1 MTNKIL
7 YCLACAM
14 MGLLLSSLSPHSL
27 AADARL
33 ENQLILALKIKPDGQ
48 DRQARS
54 RPVIR
59 AYQQAAFISKKPQ
72 QRADYIDFY
81 LLQKPASFMGH
92 TLILLE
98 EEYMDEYVGCCVSP
112 GISLMLKANAD
123 TQAVQDFANKNAC
136 TFTPHADMFDR
147 LRIFGIDHKLAKADY
162 AMLSCRER
170 DAQK

>member
-1 MTNKIL
+1 MNKIL
-7 YCLACAM
+7 CCLAYSM
-14 MGLLLSSLSPHSL
+14 MSLLLSALSPHSL
-27 AADARL
+27 AADTRL
-33 ENQLILALKIKPDGQ
+33 ENQLILALKIKVDGQ
-48 DRQARS
+48 DRQAES

-59 AYQQAAFISKKPQ
+59 AYQQAAIISKKPQ

-112 GISLMLKANAD
+112 GMGLMLKINAD
-123 TQAVQDFANKNAC
+123 TRAVQEFANKNAC
-136 TFTPHADMFDR
+136 TFTPHADVFDR
-147 LRIFGIDHKLAKADY
+147 LRMFHIDHKLARADY

>member
-1 MTNKIL
+1 MHKIL
-7 YCLACAM
+7 YCLACAVM
-14 MGLLLSSLSPHSL
+14 SLLLSTLSAHSL
-27 AADARL
+27 AADTRL

-48 DRQARS
+48 DRLAES

-59 AYQQAAFISKKPQ
+59 AYQQATIISKKPQ

-98 EEYMDEYVGCCVSP
+98 EEYMDKYVGCCVSP
-112 GISLMLKANAD
+112 GMGLMLKTNVD
-123 TQAVQDFANKNAC
+123 TRAVQEFAEKNAC
-136 TFTPHADMFDR
+136 TFTPHADVFDR
-147 LRIFGIDHKLAKADY
+147 LKTFGIAHKLATADY

-170 DAQK
+170 DTQK

>member
-1 MTNKIL
+1 MMNKIL
-7 YCLACAM
+7 YFLLS
-14 MGLLLSSLSPHSL
+14 GLLLSAASSHSL
-27 AADARL
+27 ASDARL

-48 DRQARS
+48 DRQAES

-59 AYQQAAFISKKPQ
+59 AYQQAAIISKKPQ

-98 EEYMDEYVGCCVSP
+98 EEYMDKYVGCCVSP
-112 GISLMLKANAD
+112 GLGLVLQVEAD
-123 TQAVQDFANKNAC
+123 TRPLQDFAEKNAC
-136 TFTPHADMFDR
+136 TFKPHADVFDT
-147 LRIFGIDHKLAKADY
+147 LKTYGIRHKLPKADY
-162 AMLSCRER
+162 ASLSCRER

>member
-1 MTNKIL
+1 MKNLMYYLIMAFL
-7 YCLACAM
+7 PGIFSSSAM
-14 MGLLLSSLSPHSL
+14 
-27 AADARL
+27 AADTRL

-48 DRQARS
+48 DRQAES
-54 RPVIR
+54 RPVMR
-59 AYQQAAFISKKPQ
+59 AYQQAAIISKKPQ

-98 EEYMDEYVGCCVSP
+98 EEYMDQYVGCCVSP
-112 GISLMLKANAD
+112 GMGLILKTNAD
-123 TQAVQDFANKNAC
+123 TRAVQDFANKNAC
-136 TFTPHADMFDR
+136 TFTPRADVFDR
-147 LRIFGIDHKLAKADY
+147 LRMFHIDHKLAKADY